1 MVIRTR
7 RGAGGVLVAA
17 FLSVLVA
24 LPVTAGSRVFVHVP
38 GMERGALERALAG
51 TGVRLLVFLPEAE
64 SAVVEGSVEAL
75 AGVPG
80 IDLRTAGLLEDEA
93 LARLPEGV
101 LPAARAW
108 NEMVGARRRP
118 LSRRPEGA
126 PLDRDALVGPDWWDL
141 EVPTRRGALSSSGT
155 GRPYGA
161 SWENTS
167 EYLAG
172 SVSLNVVLV
181 ESDGSIDPN
190 REDWTEALETK
201 VAAEALEAVTGLADL
216 HPGAGL
222 SFTLH
227 LRSGRTDAAYRTS
240 YEPIARK
247 ADPSGTT
254 GEDLW
259 TKEILSH
266 LGYAEGSRLSR
277 SRLWADDT
285 RVADGTDWAVNVFV
299 VNSEN
304 DADGRFADGYFAYAW
319 IGGPH
324 VVVTTDND
332 GWGIDCFDRVLRHEL
347 HHSFFALDEYASSGC
362 ACGDTSG
369 YLGGTND
376 NCENGCGGDDPCVM
390 RDNALAACEETRVQV
405 GTVDRDGDGTPDLLQ
420 ALPAVTIEDRS
431 GDLAC
436 QGIAK
441 VGGTVEVGL
450 VPNNNPW
457 NVTPRNA
464 ISILHAVDVEVRV
477 DGGEWAPGV
486 ALADDGAFDGPREG
500 WGIELA
506 LPSGRHVIEVR
517 GVDSRGN
524 RSGVRTIAVDVSEP
538 ATPVGPTLRITLT
551 EDGTT
556 LSWDPAAGAATYRI
570 RRAARAADV
579 DGASPVM
586 ETAVTSWSDTAP
598 GTVFYRVT
606 AVDGC
611 GNEEP
616 TIP

>member
-7 RGAGGVLVAA
+7 RGAGGVLVAF
-17 FLSVLVA
+17 FLSALLA
-24 LPVTAGSRVFVHVP
+24 LPAAAGSRAFVHVP
-38 GMERGALERALAG
+38 GMARAEIEKVLAG
-51 TGVRLLVFLPEAE
+51 TGARLLVFLPEAE
-64 SAVVEGSVEAL
+64 SALVEGDA
-75 AGVPG
+75 
-80 IDLRTAGLLEDEA
+80 EA
-93 LARLPEGV
+93 LARIPGVDLQATGPLDEADLSRLPETA

-108 NEMVGARRRP
+108 NELVAARRQPLAERP
-118 LSRRPEGA
+118 DGA
-126 PLDRDALVGPDWWDL
+126 PLDRDALAGPDWWDL
-141 EVPTRRGALSSSGT
+141 EVPTRHGALSSSGT
-155 GRPYGA
+155 TRPWGA

-259 TKEILSH
+259 TKEILGH
-266 LGYAEGSRLSR
+266 LGYADGSRLAR

-304 DADGRFADGYFAYAW
+304 DADGKFADGYFAYAW

-332 GWGIDCFDRVLRHEL
+332 GWGIDRFDRVLRHEL

-369 YLGGTND
+369 YLAGTND
-376 NCENGCGGDDPCVM
+376 NCENGCGGADPCVM

-420 ALPAVTIEDRS
+420 APPTVTLEDRS
-431 GDLAC
+431 GVLAC

-457 NVTPRNA
+457 NVTPRNS
-464 ISILHAVDVEVRV
+464 ISILRTVDVEVRV
-477 DGGEWAPGV
+477 DGGEWASGV
-486 ALADDGAFDGPREG
+486 ALADDGAFDGPQEG

-524 RSGVRTIAVDVSEP
+524 RSAVRTVAVDVSQP
-538 ATPVGPTLRITLT
+538 TAPVGPTLRVTLT
-551 EDGTT
+551 ANGTT
-556 LSWDPAAGAATYRI
+556 LTWDPASGAATYRI
-570 RRAARAADV
+570 RRASRAADV
-579 DGASPVM
+579 DGAEPVM

-598 GTVFYRVT
+598 GTVFYRVS

-616 TIP
+616 